1 MAKALGIGGIF
12 FKAREPAK
20 LAAWYREHLGFDIDA
35 GFGGSIF
42 LHADQPPGGYTVWAP
57 FAENTDYFRP
67 SDKPFM
73 FNLVVDDLE
82 GALEQAGRGAALV
95 LEARETSEF
104 GRFGWFVDPEGN
116 KVELWQ
122 PPPGQPQDA

>member
-12 FKAREPAK
+12 FRAREPAK

-42 LHADQPPGGYTVWAP
+42 LPADQPPGGYTVWAP

-95 LEARETSEF
+95 LEERETSEF
-104 GRFGWFVDPEGN
+104 GSFGWFVDPEGN

-122 PPPGQPQDA
+122 PPATLPGG